1 MDYKAKKYDETNQGR
16 LFKNTDGWKVTHQGK
31 INFDGEEHRIIGVAR
46 LNKDKQPITEL
57 YKAMGT
63 LKEKEK
69 TKEDS
74 PDAGG
79 VVNVIK
85 DVDTRFISAWK
96 KTTQGNYGQDENQ
109 YINLAVNSF
118 DSKKVEENK
127 TEENNEQDQETLED
141 IKSVLDID

>member
-1 MDYKAKKYDETNQGR
+1 M
-16 LFKNTDGWKVTHQGK
+16 
-31 INFDGEEHRIIGVAR
+31 
-46 LNKDKQPITEL
+46 
-57 YKAMGT
+57 
-63 LKEKEK
+63 
-69 TKEDS
+69 
-74 PDAGG
+74 
-79 VVNVIK
+79 NVIK

>member
-16 LFKNTDGWKVTHQGK
+16 LFKNTDGWKITHQGK

-96 KTTQGNYGQDENQ
+96 KTTQGNYGQDENK
-109 YINLAVNSF
+109 YINLEV
-118 DSKKVEENK
+118 NK